1 MKIEE
6 ARSKTD
12 EELDYELAGMKKE
25 LFELRLRAK
34 SGTVSAT
41 ARIRELRRAVA
52 RVTTILH
59 ERAKNIR
66 GQEAR

>member
-6 ARSKTD
+6 VRSKTD
-12 EELDYELAGMKKE
+12 EELDFELNGMKKE
-25 LFELRLRAK
+25 LFEQRLKAK
-34 SGTVSAT
+34 SGTVSNT
-41 ARIRELRRAVA
+41 ARIRHLRRSVA
-52 RVTTILH
+52 RVTTVLR

>member
-6 ARSKTD
+6 VRSKTD
-12 EELDYELAGMKKE
+12 EELDFELAGMKKE
-25 LFELRLRAK
+25 LFEQRLKAK
-34 SGTVSAT
+34 SGTVANT
-41 ARIRELRRAVA
+41 AQIRQLRRSVA
-52 RVTTILH
+52 RVTTVLR